1 VHITPRR
8 RLGRSVDEP
17 HAFDRVGRRPLRK
30 TRWEII
36 SSRAPSADCA
46 DFVVVPISRTN
57 PKSLGRTSPKMS
69 AQSKGLP
76 KSHDSALA
84 TYAVNAGSEMCRH
97 NRVSRYGQ
105 LLLVLRNRRTMRQ
118 PERPDCADLITR
130 IPLPSR
136 RSSRQVG
143 TTTRSAQR
151 RSCRCCGDADV
162 GLRSRARWGLPCVSG
177 RHNPDVITVLTL
189 GHCRGRAV
197 WRGPHQQSSRRRS
210 RAGTSC
216 RRGHRCP
223 QGLDRPSHP
232 CHRSRRRPRAP

>member
-1 VHITPRR
+1 
-8 RLGRSVDEP
+8 
-17 HAFDRVGRRPLRK
+17 
-30 TRWEII
+30 
-36 SSRAPSADCA
+36 
-46 DFVVVPISRTN
+46 
-57 PKSLGRTSPKMS
+57 MS

-143 TTTRSAQR
+143 TTTRSAQSALCR
-151 RSCRCCGDADV
+151 RRHNADHADV
-162 GLRSRARWGLPCVSG
+162 VVMPMWASDPAHGGACRASQVG
-177 RHNPDVITVLTL
+177 IIQT
-189 GHCRGRAV
+189 
-197 WRGPHQQSSRRRS
+197 
-210 RAGTSC
+210 
-216 RRGHRCP
+216 
-223 QGLDRPSHP
+223 
-232 CHRSRRRPRAP
+232 